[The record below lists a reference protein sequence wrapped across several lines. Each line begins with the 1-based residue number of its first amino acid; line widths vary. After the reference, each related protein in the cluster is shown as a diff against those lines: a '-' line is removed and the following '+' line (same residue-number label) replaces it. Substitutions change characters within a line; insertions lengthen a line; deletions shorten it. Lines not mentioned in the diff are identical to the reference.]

1 MIGKTA
7 QLEFKMVDA
16 AGTAGFSLRLTRQCF
31 LHLRL

>member
-16 AGTAGFSLRLTRQCF
+16 AGTAGFSSLDASM